1 MKNYKEEAAAS
12 QVRISLD
19 DFLTSYNAIL
29 PERFPRATKKL
40 LEEFRDSHATYF
52 RKGDSWSLDD
62 HRKRVMDW
70 LTLNA
75 DPSR

>member
-1 MKNYKEEAAAS
+1 VKSYKEEAAAS
-12 QVRISLD
+12 QVRISLGE
-19 DFLTSYNAIL
+19 FLASYNETI
-29 PERFPRATKKL
+29 PERFPHATKKL

-70 LTLNA
+70 LTQKGE
-75 DPSR
+75 PTI